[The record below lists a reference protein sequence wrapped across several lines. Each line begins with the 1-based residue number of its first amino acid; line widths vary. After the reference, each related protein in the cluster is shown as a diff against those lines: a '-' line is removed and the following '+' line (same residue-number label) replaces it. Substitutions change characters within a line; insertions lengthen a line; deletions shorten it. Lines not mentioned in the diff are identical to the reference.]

1 MMMEVR
7 DILVVNKLSKN
18 FQSKGLLTKAV
29 DNMSF
34 SIKSGETFSIVGE
47 SGCGKST
54 TGRLILRLIDTDS
67 GEINF
72 NGIDILSLS
81 KKELRQ
87 IRPELQMIFQDP
99 YSSLNPRM
107 SIRELL
113 EEPIKMNTKLS
124 SKEVKDKCS
133 ELISV
138 VGLQIEDLDKY
149 PHEFSGGQRQRIS
162 MARAIS
168 NNPKLIICDEPV
180 SALDLLT
187 QAQMLNLLKNLQKR
201 YGFSYLF
208 ISHDLSVVKHISD
221 RIGIMYKGTMVELG
235 NRDDIF
241 NSSKHPYTQLLLDSM
256 LSLDSKDS
264 LPELESIKDN
274 IQREKSNCKFA
285 LRCPKFNEKCISNKI
300 DLKELEKEH
309 YVACSLYD

>member
-1 MMMEVR
+1 MMEAR

-29 DNMSF
+29 DNLSF
-34 SIKSGETFSIVGE
+34 RIKSGETFSIVGE

-67 GEINF
+67 GEIKF
-72 NGIDILSLS
+72 NGIDILNLS

-107 SIRELL
+107 SIRSLL
-113 EEPIKMNTKLS
+113 EEPIKMNKKLS

-133 ELISV
+133 ELISI

-168 NNPKLIICDEPV
+168 NNPRLIICDEPV

-187 QAQMLNLLKNLQKR
+187 QAQMLNLLKDLQKR

-264 LPELESIKDN
+264 LPGLESIKDN
-274 IQREKSNCKFA
+274 IQREKSHCKFA
-285 LRCPKFNEKCISNKI
+285 LRCPKFNKKCISNKI
-300 DLKELEKEH
+300 NLKELEKEH

>member
-1 MMMEVR
+1 MIMEVK

-29 DNMSF
+29 DNLSF
-34 SIKSGETFSIVGE
+34 SIKSGETFSLVGE

-54 TGRLILRLIDTDS
+54 TSRLILRLIDADS

-72 NGIDILSLS
+72 NGKDILNLS
-81 KKELRQ
+81 KKEFRE

-107 SIRELL
+107 SIRKLL
-113 EEPIKMNTKLS
+113 EEPIKMNKKLS
-124 SKEVKDKCS
+124 SKEVKDKCD
-133 ELISV
+133 ELISI
-138 VGLQIEDLDKY
+138 VGLEIEDLDKY

-162 MARAIS
+162 MARAIA
-168 NNPKLIICDEPV
+168 NNPRLIICDEPV

-187 QAQMLNLLKNLQKR
+187 QAQMLNLLKDLQKR
-201 YGFSYLF
+201 HGFSYLF

-221 RIGIMYKGTMVELG
+221 RIGIMYKGVMVELG

-241 NSSKHPYTQLLLDSM
+241 NSPTHPYTQLLMDSM

-264 LPELESIKDN
+264 LPELESIKYS
-274 IQREKSNCKFA
+274 IQREKSHCKFV
-285 LRCPKFNEKCISNKI
+285 LRCLKFNEKCIANKME
-300 DLKELEKEH
+300 LKEIGKEH

>member
-1 MMMEVR
+1 MVEVR
-7 DILVVNKLSKN
+7 DILVVNRLSKS

-29 DNMSF
+29 DNLSF

-72 NGIDILSLS
+72 NGIDILNLS
-81 KKELRQ
+81 KKELRG

-107 SIRELL
+107 SIRALL
-113 EEPIKMNTKLS
+113 EEPIKMNKKLS
-124 SKEVKDKCS
+124 PKEVKDKCS
-133 ELISV
+133 ELISI
-138 VGLQIEDLDKY
+138 VGLEIEDLDKY

-168 NNPKLIICDEPV
+168 NNPRLIICDEPV

-187 QAQMLNLLKNLQKR
+187 QAQMLNLLKDLQKR

-221 RIGIMYKGTMVELG
+221 RIGIMYKGSMVELG
-235 NRDDIF
+235 DRDDIF
-241 NSSKHPYTQLLLDSM
+241 YNPKHPYTQLLLDSM

-264 LPELESIKDN
+264 LPDIESIKYS
-274 IQREKSNCKFA
+274 IQRRKSHCKFA
-285 LRCPKFNEKCISNKI
+285 LHCSKFNEKCIANKI
-300 DLKELEKEH
+300 ELKELEKEH